1 MVKLLIIVKL
11 KLTKILAIT
20 CINLSKMMFD
30 PLKPTFCFFRNYL
43 ASTIIIDLS
52 ANWQKINSPCI
63 LNPILCQDNEL
74 RSGIQTTDTTI
85 SFYSSVSFIY
95 DKALIAFCCFLLLNS
110 RTPTTGFANPIT
122 ASN

>member
-1 MVKLLIIVKL
+1 MVNLLIILKL
-11 KLTKILAIT
+11 KLKKALSIT
-20 CINLSKMMFD
+20 CINLSKIIFD
-30 PLKPTFCFFRNYL
+30 PLKPPFLFLRNYL

-52 ANWQKINSPCI
+52 ANGQQINSPCI
-63 LNPILCQDNEL
+63 LIQFFARTTSYPVGNRYDN
-74 RSGIQTTDTTI
+74 I
-85 SFYSSVSFIY
+85 YSSVRFIY